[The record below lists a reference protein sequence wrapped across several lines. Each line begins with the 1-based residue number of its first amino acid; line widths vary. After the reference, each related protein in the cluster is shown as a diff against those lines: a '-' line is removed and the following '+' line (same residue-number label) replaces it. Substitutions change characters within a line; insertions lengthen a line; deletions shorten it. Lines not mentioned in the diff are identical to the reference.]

1 MPLAA
6 LPISAA
12 GMLLP
17 DEVLAFAPAPVVW
30 MNLDV
35 HSRREGVVF
44 VNVPAVPIRVADDP
58 R

>member
-17 DEVLAFAPAPVVW
+17 YEVLAFASDPVVW

-35 HSRREGVVF
+35 HSRREGVVL
-44 VNVPAVPIRVADDP
+44 VNVPAVPILVADDP